1 MALQI
6 LLDMVHQYA
15 QKWRYQLNGMKSV
28 VMVFGEAART
38 REHER
43 TLRLWRLG
51 ESVLKEVNEQ
61 HHLGILR
68 SVANTTL
75 ARTNE
80 LIYQLVTAHSLH

>member
-43 TLRLWRLG
+43 ADLTF
-51 ESVLKEVNEQ
+51 VEVGRVCTE
-61 HHLGILR
+61 G
-68 SVANTTL
+68 SK
-75 ARTNE
+75 
-80 LIYQLVTAHSLH
+80 